1 MKRILLILSVF
12 LLCAQVSGAQD
23 KGKKDWNDR
32 WKAEKIAYLTDAMDL
47 SSAEAEKFWPVYNKC
62 ECEKKKSFKAVIEA
76 YKALDEA
83 LKNGKDDSEIK
94 NLLDKYL
101 EAQNFGK
108 DIDRKYVAEYRK
120 VLPDKKVAKLY
131 VAEESFRRQQIH
143 KLNKNDNN
151 KGERK

>member
-1 MKRILLILSVF
+1 MKRILLILSVLMF
-12 LLCAQVSGAQD
+12 SVSVSGAQD

-62 ECEKKKSFKAVIEA
+62 ECEKKRSFKAVIEA

-83 LKNGKDDSEIK
+83 LQNGKDDSEVK
-94 NLLDKYL
+94 KLLDKYL
-101 EAQNFGK
+101 DAQDFGK

-131 VAEESFRRQQIH
+131 VAEEAFRRQQIH

>member
-62 ECEKKKSFKAVIEA
+62 ECEKKKSFKAIIEA

>member
-1 MKRILLILSVF
+1 MKRILLILSVLMF
-12 LLCAQVSGAQD
+12 SVSVSDAQD

-62 ECEKKKSFKAVIEA
+62 ECEKKRSFKAVIEA

-83 LKNGKDDSEIK
+83 LQNGKDDSEVK
-94 NLLDKYL
+94 KMLDKYL
-101 EAQNFGK
+101 DAQDFGK

-131 VAEESFRRQQIH
+131 VAEEAFRRQQIH